1 MVAQAADLSALAR
14 AARLIRELK
23 AGGWHDPRETI
34 EAKVRRM
41 QALRSPELP
50 EGVRAQRARD
60 PLWPA
65 LFAAEAERIRGSLGE
80 AVADVQHFGSSAI
93 PSPGLSSKGVI
104 DFLVAIDEA
113 AGVEERSAGLAALGY
128 ECYGNGPC
136 DPESTWWWRIEGG
149 EIAYVAHVCGAAN
162 PWIRTAVNFRDY
174 LRACPDECAHYEARK
189 RQLAAEPGRSLFEYS
204 LGKLKTFYEIS
215 AKANAWRAAADA
227 AGSSPAA
234 GSEPTIERSW

>member
-1 MVAQAADLSALAR
+1 LVVQAENLSALAR

-23 AGGWHDPRETI
+23 ASGCHDPRETI
-34 EAKVRRM
+34 EAKIRRM

-50 EGVRAQRARD
+50 ERVRAQRVRD
-60 PLWPA
+60 PLWPV
-65 LFAAEAERIRGSLGE
+65 LFAAEAARVRSSLGE
-80 AVADVQHFGSSAI
+80 AVTEIEHFGSSAI
-93 PSPGLSSKGVI
+93 SSPHLSSKNVI
-104 DFLVAIDEA
+104 DFLVAVDEA
-113 AGVEERSAGLAALGY
+113 AGVEERSAGLTDLGY

-149 EIAYVAHVCGAAN
+149 EIAYVAHVCAAAN

-174 LRACPDECAHYEARK
+174 LRASPDECTRYEARK

-204 LGKLKTFYEIS
+204 IGKLRIFYELS

-227 AGSSPAA
+227 AGAGLAA
-234 GSEPTIERSW
+234 EI